1 MVERE
6 GGSSQYKTLE
16 PGPYWPLTGK
26 AHTTCK
32 AWSPSVVA
40 LTAVAIALRLSRVA
54 PSAVEGSAGIVESL
68 QKGPDTL
75 AGAGYLFACS
85 QASVF
90 AAEDRQMTEAQKRKV
105 LVAPRS
111 QSIDRQPQQN
121 SPCM

>member
-32 AWSPSVVA
+32 AWSASVVA

-54 PSAVEGSAGIVESL
+54 PSAVEGSAGIVESFCRKA
-68 QKGPDTL
+68 QTRWP
-75 AGAGYLFACS
+75 ARVIYL
-85 QASVF
+85 
-90 AAEDRQMTEAQKRKV
+90 
-105 LVAPRS
+105 LVARH
-111 QSIDRQPQQN
+111 QCLLRRIDR
-121 SPCM
+121 